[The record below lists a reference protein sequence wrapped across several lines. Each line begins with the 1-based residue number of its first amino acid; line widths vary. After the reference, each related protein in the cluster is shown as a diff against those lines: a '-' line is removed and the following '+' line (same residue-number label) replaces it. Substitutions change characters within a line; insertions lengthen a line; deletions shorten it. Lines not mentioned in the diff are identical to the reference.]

1 MPKKLTLA
9 GAVLVAAL
17 GVLQLVQPER
27 TNPPHNRSASFEA
40 LAGVPAPVAS
50 AVSRA
55 CGDCHSNRTV
65 WPWYSKVSP
74 VSWLVARDVQRGRT
88 YLNLSEWN
96 LYSGEMSRLRLGEMC
111 EVVKAGRMPLPQ
123 YALLHPEAKMSA
135 AEVSALCAA
144 PQPTANS
151 TLNSRTD

>member
-1 MPKKLTLA
+1 MRSKLLIA
-9 GAVLVAAL
+9 GAAVLAAF
-17 GVLQLVQPER
+17 GVVQLVQPER
-27 TNPPHNRSASFEA
+27 TNPPHLQGSSFAA
-40 LAGVPAPVAS
+40 LAGVPAPVAAS
-50 AVSRA
+50 VQRA

-74 VSWLVARDVQRGRT
+74 VSWLVAKDVQRGRN

-123 YALLHPEAKMSA
+123 YTFLHPDAKLSA
-135 AEVSALCAA
+135 AEVSALCAT
-144 PQPTANS
+144 PQPTASS
-151 TLNSRTD
+151 TLNHRTD